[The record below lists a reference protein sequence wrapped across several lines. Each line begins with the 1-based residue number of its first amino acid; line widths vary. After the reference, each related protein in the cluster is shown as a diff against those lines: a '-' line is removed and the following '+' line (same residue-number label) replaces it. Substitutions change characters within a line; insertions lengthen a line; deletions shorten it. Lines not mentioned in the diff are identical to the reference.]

1 MELIIIAFVA
11 FYAGFKI
18 AELIHV
24 TSFKKILTD
33 LKISEQQLKDL
44 VLKNGIDLEEDQA
57 PEESS
62 AAKVEI
68 KIEQHQGQLYV
79 YELISDRFVAQ
90 GKTSDEIMQRI
101 VDSYPKGT
109 TVVCTTENGGLI
121 LSEAAERLKTQ
132 TS

>member
-18 AELIHV
+18 AELIHL
-24 TSFKKILTD
+24 TSFKKILSD

-44 VLKNGIDLEEDQA
+44 IQKNGIDLDQDDA
-57 PEESS
+57 PEQES

-68 KIEQHQGQLYV
+68 KVEQHQGQLYV

-101 VDSYPKGT
+101 VETYPKGT

-132 TS
+132 IS